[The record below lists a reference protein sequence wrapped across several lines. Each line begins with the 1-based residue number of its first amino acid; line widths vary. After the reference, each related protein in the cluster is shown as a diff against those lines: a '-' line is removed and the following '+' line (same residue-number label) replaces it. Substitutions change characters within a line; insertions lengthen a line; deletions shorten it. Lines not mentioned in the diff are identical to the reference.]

1 VLLSGQLAVV
11 GLLWLHLA
19 LSWSHTSVEAA
30 TEQCYARTLLEG
42 GGLALQPGATRGYGF
57 DGLLWLGLLAAAQ
70 AVGLPGLLAAK
81 LLGATLASLALLLLP
96 ALSARLAGRG
106 VRLVDL
112 APGFLLALNP
122 TLGVHAAGGLESSL
136 VLLLLVATLRLF
148 LRREAGLWTCLPL
161 SLLPLVTPLAPAAML
176 ALGAAWLLARATS
189 GRAGSWRD
197 LLWPLVPALAYAALL
212 LWSYSY
218 FADPW
223 PGVITAREALP
234 ETRLG
239 SPQALARGLELTGGL
254 MRGWGAT
261 APLLALALIG
271 ALRPT
276 RYWGRFAVLA
286 LGFFTLAAVVAV
298 GGDASGRRAL
308 PAALAV
314 ALLFGG
320 GLEVVLAGLLRLV
333 RPTWLQRF
341 AVGAVVVGLHAAPVA
356 AALQLGRPSP
366 LRRAEAVAESLREV
380 VNDLDL
386 TPERVT
392 VMTDAPGV
400 MAWRRFRV
408 VDASGVTD
416 PAIRRY
422 NGNRRPLELGQ
433 LVLRDRRPD
442 ILVESHPWRH
452 VHGFTSYPEV
462 RRRFE
467 PLSIP
472 GRPDLAVSVSR
483 GLLLDEAPWTARK
496 LRVELGDG
504 LLLLGVRAEP
514 GCLVLLWTT
523 ARNGPAAR
531 TVRLSVGRWSRELD
545 VGPRVYPLPRWRAGE
560 VVRQVVRIPREAAR
574 GPVRVGGNRIDV
586 DPRLTRLEPGAWVRR
601 ELDIAR
607 AGPDGP
613 ERAET
618 LVWLWRN
625 PRTVAPE
632 VLSRVLARIGRLAR
646 RNLLREAASQAAV
659 ARASLAPTADLAR
672 VTRELADRACRQAG
686 EHIRWSR
693 WSLAYSCLQAAA
705 VVDPGSPWIRRW
717 LEEARSRLPAA
728 GTLVKTLELE
738 LASRRMVLAPSP
750 ARLSRLM
757 QAQLALGRPR
767 EAVAALQAWGGHHG
781 RRSRFLLAK
790 AMAGSGRLSHALGL
804 LEELLEDR
812 PVLESRRCPS
822 WFPLQ
827 PEALRARLRWLL
839 KRDPAPVEVPAREPP
854 APLGGRARLLASC
867 VRWSPG
873 KPVTVTLYV
882 HQPEERELSLEL
894 RFGPR
899 RRPLSI
905 PASPVPLRR
914 LSVPLHLPP
923 ATHRIRLR
931 RPDDGE
937 LELGSVS
944 VGPEANFGF
953 ELPSYAPWHRQGTA
967 FGAAPVAGRSA
978 RWRFLAGYEGE
989 RFADSF
995 VNGFDRATG
1004 TLTSPPF
1011 LLRGSHLMMLVAGG
1025 RDREVGVDLRVEGR
1039 RVHRVRGTGREVLE
1053 AVFLP
1058 ITEHRGRR
1066 ARIVIWDRSSR
1077 PWGHIAVDEI
1087 RQIEGPAPGVAP

>member
-1 VLLSGQLAVV
+1 
-11 GLLWLHLA
+11 
-19 LSWSHTSVEAA
+19 
-30 TEQCYARTLLEG
+30 
-42 GGLALQPGATRGYGF
+42 
-57 DGLLWLGLLAAAQ
+57 
-70 AVGLPGLLAAK
+70 
-81 LLGATLASLALLLLP
+81 
-96 ALSARLAGRG
+96 
-106 VRLVDL
+106 
-112 APGFLLALNP
+112 
-122 TLGVHAAGGLESSL
+122 
-136 VLLLLVATLRLF
+136 
-148 LRREAGLWTCLPL
+148 
-161 SLLPLVTPLAPAAML
+161 
-176 ALGAAWLLARATS
+176 
-189 GRAGSWRD
+189 
-197 LLWPLVPALAYAALL
+197 
-212 LWSYSY
+212 
-218 FADPW
+218 
-223 PGVITAREALP
+223 
-234 ETRLG
+234 
-239 SPQALARGLELTGGL
+239 
-254 MRGWGAT
+254 
-261 APLLALALIG
+261 
-271 ALRPT
+271 
-276 RYWGRFAVLA
+276 
-286 LGFFTLAAVVAV
+286 
-298 GGDASGRRAL
+298 
-308 PAALAV
+308 
-314 ALLFGG
+314 
-320 GLEVVLAGLLRLV
+320 
-333 RPTWLQRF
+333 
-341 AVGAVVVGLHAAPVA
+341 
-356 AALQLGRPSP
+356 
-366 LRRAEAVAESLREV
+366 
-380 VNDLDL
+380 
-386 TPERVT
+386 
-392 VMTDAPGV
+392 
-400 MAWRRFRV
+400 
-408 VDASGVTD
+408 
-416 PAIRRY
+416 
-422 NGNRRPLELGQ
+422 
-433 LVLRDRRPD
+433 
-442 ILVESHPWRH
+442 
-452 VHGFTSYPEV
+452 
-462 RRRFE
+462 
-467 PLSIP
+467 
-472 GRPDLAVSVSR
+472 
-483 GLLLDEAPWTARK
+483 
-496 LRVELGDG
+496 
-504 LLLLGVRAEP
+504 
-514 GCLVLLWTT
+514 
-523 ARNGPAAR
+523 
-531 TVRLSVGRWSRELD
+531 
-545 VGPRVYPLPRWRAGE
+545 
-560 VVRQVVRIPREAAR
+560 
-574 GPVRVGGNRIDV
+574 
-586 DPRLTRLEPGAWVRR
+586 
-601 ELDIAR
+601 
-607 AGPDGP
+607 
-613 ERAET
+613 
-618 LVWLWRN
+618 
-625 PRTVAPE
+625 
-632 VLSRVLARIGRLAR
+632 
-646 RNLLREAASQAAV
+646 V